1 MDRSFTFRRQTILIG
16 LGLLLA
22 ADLGLAAYSW
32 QASTA
37 LRTPMIQL
45 QADSRKL
52 GILNGDIERAELIRH
67 NLPATL
73 ADCDRFDA
81 MLLPSSSGDSA
92 VIAELDE
99 LATKSGLQKQTL
111 AFRHKEV
118 PGRGLTQVDL
128 DTTVSGNY
136 ANIVKF
142 MNNLQRSKNNYI
154 VESLSLQQEGQAN
167 TSALRIGL
175 HMKTYYR
182 TAA

>member
-1 MDRSFTFRRQTILIG
+1 MDRSFSVKRQTILVG

-37 LRTPMIQL
+37 LRTPMAQL
-45 QADSRKL
+45 DADSRKL
-52 GILNGDIERAELIRH
+52 GILSADLDRAEKIRH
-67 NLPATL
+67 DLPATI
-73 ADCDRFDA
+73 ADCDRFDGT
-81 MLLPSSSGDSA
+81 LLPASTGDSG
-92 VIAELDE
+92 VIVELDD
-99 LATKSGLQKQTL
+99 LANKSGLQRQSL

-136 ANIVKF
+136 SNIVKF
-142 MNNLQRSKNNYI
+142 MNNLQRSPNSYI
-154 VESLSLQQEGQAN
+154 VESLTLQQEGQ
-167 TSALRIGL
+167 TSSGVLRIGL